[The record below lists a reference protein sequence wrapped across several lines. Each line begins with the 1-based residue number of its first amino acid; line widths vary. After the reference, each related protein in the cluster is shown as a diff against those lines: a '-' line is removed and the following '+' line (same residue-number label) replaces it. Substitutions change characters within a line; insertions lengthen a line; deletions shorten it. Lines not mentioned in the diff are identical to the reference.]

1 MEQRE
6 GFKRVTVEDIKAQ
19 KEQKEQESV
28 VDRAMNYL
36 DELINKEVE
45 KFAQEL
51 VNEGYDVDS
60 FEIIVEDEWT
70 NGKLIAHLKVVQ
82 EGKTLEFNLDSAAH

>member
-19 KEQKEQESV
+19 KERKEQELI
-28 VDRAMNYL
+28 VDEAMSHL

-51 VNEGYDVDS
+51 VNEGYDIDS
-60 FEIIVEDEWT
+60 FEIIVQDEWT
-70 NGKLIAHLKVVQ
+70 SGKLVAHLKVIQ
-82 EGKTLEFNLDSAAH
+82 EGKILEFNLDSAAR

>member
-19 KEQKEQESV
+19 KEQKKQESV

-36 DELINKEVE
+36 DELIDKEVE

-51 VNEGYDVDS
+51 VNEGYDIDS
-60 FEIIVEDEWT
+60 FEIIVQDDWT
-70 NGKLIAHLKVVQ
+70 NGKLVAHLKVVQ
-82 EGKTLEFNLDSAAH
+82 EGKTLEFNLDSAVQ